1 MAEDNLDGKTELQIL
16 KDRARLMGIGF
27 SNNIS
32 IEALKGKINA
42 KLEGEQQ
49 AADDNGE
56 DVVETA
62 VDADGNELFDAPVE
76 TPAALQTTAEA
87 VPVAHSDGVVRISDL
102 VAAAAKAPKTE
113 QVPVQVATHAAG
125 GRKLTK
131 QELFNATR
139 EQLMRDEMKL
149 IRCRITNMDP
159 KKKDLHGEVISV
171 GNKFVGTVKKFI
183 PFGETTDDGYHIP
196 KILLDELQDRK
207 FQDIRTVKDKRTGT
221 PTVSS
226 RWVREYAI
234 EILPPLTQDELR
246 DLAIA
251 QAAAGSLDA

>member
-1 MAEDNLDGKTELQIL
+1 MSDQDNDGKTELQIL

-32 IEALKGKINA
+32 VEALKGKINA
-42 KLEGEQQ
+42 KLEGDQANADEADAQD
-49 AADDNGE
+49 AADEEAG
-56 DVVETA
+56 
-62 VDADGNELFDAPVE
+62 LFEAPVA

-87 VPVAHSDGVVRISDL
+87 APAEVAQGEQVVRISDL
-102 VAAAAKAPKTE
+102 VAAAAKGPKTE
-113 QVPVQVATHAAG
+113 AVPVQVPTHNEA

-139 EQLMRDEMKL
+139 AQLMKDEMKL
-149 IRCRITNMDP
+149 IRVRITNMDP

-171 GNKFVGTVKKFI
+171 GNKYIGTVKKFI

-221 PTVSS
+221 PSVSS
-226 RWVREYAI
+226 RWVREFAI
-234 EILPPLTQDELR
+234 EILPPLTAEELR